1 MWIWDLVY
9 RVSICNICPAG
20 FHSHVPRLPD
30 LVSGSCFLPLAPCM
44 VIRFGWVPVLTPF
57 LGLNFG
63 ICPPAASLG
72 LSVSKPPLSERW
84 GKTRTNL
91 ALVGS
96 SYDMW
101 VQKFFLISLWAEAKR
116 QRPES
121 EVKVGILQLGV
132 HLRGNAESRSQVVE
146 PIWDE
151 RIRVKEWKFLPR
163 SKRDWVRGDG
173 GTGVGL
179 G

>member
-1 MWIWDLVY
+1 M
-9 RVSICNICPAG
+9 
-20 FHSHVPRLPD
+20 
-30 LVSGSCFLPLAPCM
+30 
-44 VIRFGWVPVLTPF
+44 
-57 LGLNFG
+57 
-63 ICPPAASLG
+63 
-72 LSVSKPPLSERW
+72 
-84 GKTRTNL
+84 
-91 ALVGS
+91 GS
-96 SYDMW
+96 SCDLR
-101 VQKFFLISLWAEAKR
+101 VQEFFLISLWAEAKR

-151 RIRVKEWKFLPR
+151 RIGVKEWKFLPR
-163 SKRDWVRGDG
+163 SKRDRGDW